1 MCHEPNIPCKRVQ
14 CRPLD
19 AFLSKTY
26 TTRTPAAQKHSF
38 GIKTTRNNLR
48 HIFQIPPTFYEP
60 SVMFHYMNILQ
71 KVLHGNFFY
80 MPLFNGFTGLAH
92 LRSTWTACCPLT

>member
-26 TTRTPAAQKHSF
+26 TIRTPAAQKHSF
-38 GIKTTRNNLR
+38 GIKTTRKRINCG
-48 HIFQIPPTFYEP
+48 IFFK
-60 SVMFHYMNILQ
+60 L
-71 KVLHGNFFY
+71 LL
-80 MPLFNGFTGLAH
+80 LFMSH
-92 LRSTWTACCPLT
+92 L

>member
-19 AFLSKTY
+19 TFLSKTY

-71 KVLHGNFFY
+71 KVLHGNFFICRY
-80 MPLFNGFTGLAH
+80 LMGL
-92 LRSTWTACCPLT
+92 LI